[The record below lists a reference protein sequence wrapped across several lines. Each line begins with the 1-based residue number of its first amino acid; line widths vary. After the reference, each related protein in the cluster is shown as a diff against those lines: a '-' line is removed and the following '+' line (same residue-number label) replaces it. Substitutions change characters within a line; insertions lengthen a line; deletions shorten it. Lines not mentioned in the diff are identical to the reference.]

1 MNTSPQRELGRRFF
15 IRLHGRDELAARV
28 APGRRAS
35 RTHSGFDVLDARTGH
50 NIQQVTQPEAPDV
63 MLVRDNQLFVRIYDG
78 YAVFPLL

>member
-1 MNTSPQRELGRRFF
+1 M
-15 IRLHGRDELAARV
+15 
-28 APGRRAS
+28 
-35 RTHSGFDVLDARTGH
+35 LDARTGH